1 MIVSAT
7 AAVKLMLS
15 RYSFATAGAAL
26 HSGQDG
32 TQLVTVTDNA
42 LPV

>member
-1 MIVSAT
+1 
-7 AAVKLMLS
+7 MLL

-26 HSGQDG
+26 HSGATTGSQP
-32 TQLVTVTDNA
+32 VTVTDNA